1 MSTQETSGGNSS
13 DILLNT
19 NKEKG
24 KPGRKRGPVWA
35 HFNDISTKK
44 EGYVSCKCKYCGW
57 TQNWKEVFTFIEQYA
72 EEQVAN
78 FTSKKSHIDS
88 SQT

>member
-57 TQNWKEVFTFIEQYA
+57 TQNWKESAQMQAHLTLSY
-72 EEQVAN
+72 
-78 FTSKKSHIDS
+78 SKFL
-88 SQT
+88 Q